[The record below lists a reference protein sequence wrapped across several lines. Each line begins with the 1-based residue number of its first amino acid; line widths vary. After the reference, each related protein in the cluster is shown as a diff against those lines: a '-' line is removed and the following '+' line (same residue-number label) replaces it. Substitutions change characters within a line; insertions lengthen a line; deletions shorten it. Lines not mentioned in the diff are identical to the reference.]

1 MFALDIMSWIL
12 LGIGTLFLLI
22 GAVGLIRLPDFF
34 SRMHAA
40 GLIDTLG
47 AGLILVGLM
56 IEAGWSL
63 NLAKLVLILLFL
75 LFTSPTSSHALA
87 HAALVHG
94 LKPWRHPKDSRQ
106 AQINIDGDEASNR

>member
-94 LKPWRHPKDSRQ
+94 LKPWRHPKDDRQ
-106 AQINIDGDEASNR
+106 AQINIDGDEASNH

>member
-106 AQINIDGDEASNR
+106 AQINIDGDEASNH

>member
-94 LKPWRHPKDSRQ
+94 LKPWQHPKDGRQ
-106 AQINIDGDEASNR
+106 AQINIDGDEASNH

>member
-1 MFALDIMSWIL
+1 MFVLDIMSWIL

-47 AGLILVGLM
+47 AGLILAGLM

-94 LKPWRHPKDSRQ
+94 LKPWRHPKDNRQ
-106 AQINIDGDEASNR
+106 AQINIDGDEASNH

>member
-34 SRMHAA
+34 SRIHAA

-47 AGLILVGLM
+47 AGLILAGLM

-106 AQINIDGDEASNR
+106 AQINRDGDKASNH

>member
-12 LGIGTLFLLI
+12 LAIGTLFLLI

-47 AGLILVGLM
+47 AGLILAGLM

-106 AQINIDGDEASNR
+106 AQINTDGDEASNH

>member
-94 LKPWRHPKDSRQ
+94 LKPWQHPKDSRQ

>member
-1 MFALDIMSWIL
+1 MFALDIMSWLL

-94 LKPWRHPKDSRQ
+94 LKPWRHPKDKRQ
-106 AQINIDGDEASNR
+106 AQINTDGDEASNH

>member
-1 MFALDIMSWIL
+1 MIALAIMSWIL

-94 LKPWRHPKDSRQ
+94 LKPWRHPKDNRQ
-106 AQINIDGDEASNR
+106 AQINIDGAKASNH